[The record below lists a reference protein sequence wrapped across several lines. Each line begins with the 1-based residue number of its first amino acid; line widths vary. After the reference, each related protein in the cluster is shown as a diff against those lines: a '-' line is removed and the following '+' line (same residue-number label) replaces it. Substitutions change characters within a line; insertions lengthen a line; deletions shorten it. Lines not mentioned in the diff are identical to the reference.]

1 MIKKI
6 IPVAAIMMATS
17 LLTASPV
24 LAATST
30 STVNVT
36 IVDGKNTKDTSD
48 DTKYTVTLNKGT
60 KMTDAQ
66 ISKVKVWASGDTVGR
81 TKVVQAAYNPVVP
94 ATIKNKFSKN
104 TTLKLTYKQTKPI
117 VNFVDSTTKKVFETK
132 VGEVGQTIKFP
143 KAPAHKG
150 FEFKSWSGLT
160 ESKKLTKAT
169 TYKATANYKELK
181 VKIIFDG
188 NGADN
193 PNAMKSVEVP
203 YSKKYTL
210 PKNKYVHDNYVF
222 SCWHVSDYSDA
233 QPGQK
238 IDVSFNEGDPI
249 TIKAGWEA
257 AQYYEIVYDL
267 HEGRFNTQPKEFY
280 TEITKTFTLP
290 TPKKDGNT
298 FVGWTGTGL
307 KKVTKSV
314 SIKKGSTGVRRY
326 FAVWK
331 DSSLKISNKTATN
344 LGKWDLIGV
353 TGDEKALSGQQIYTH
368 NGCYITRSSA
378 TKYNLKEGD
387 AIVISTTGETL
398 FIDGI
403 IGDSG
408 NPRPVLAIALDKA
421 EKNTAEYN
429 KTATI
434 YLLN

>member
-1 MIKKI
+1 
-6 IPVAAIMMATS
+6 
-17 LLTASPV
+17 
-24 LAATST
+24 
-30 STVNVT
+30 
-36 IVDGKNTKDTSD
+36 
-48 DTKYTVTLNKGT
+48 
-60 KMTDAQ
+60 MTDAQ
-66 ISKVKVWASGDTVGR
+66 MAKVKTWASGDTKGR
-81 TKVVQAAYNPVVP
+81 TKVVQEAFNPIVP
-94 ATIKNKFSKN
+94 NSIKNKFSKN
-104 TTLKLTYKQTKPI
+104 TTLKLTYKQIKP
-117 VNFVDSTTKKVFETK
+117 VVDFIDSRTKKVFETK
-132 VGEVGQTIKFP
+132 IGEVGQTIRFP
-143 KAPAHKG
+143 KAPIHKG

-160 ESKKLTKAT
+160 ENKKLTKAT

-181 VKIIFDG
+181 VKLIFDG

-193 PNAMKSVEVP
+193 PNAMKTVEVL

-210 PKNKYVHDNYVF
+210 PKNKYTKGDYLF

-238 IDVSFNEGDPI
+238 IDVSINDGDPI

-257 AQYYEIVYDL
+257 PTYYEIVYDL
-267 HEGRFNTQPKEFY
+267 HEGRFNTTPKDYYAEN
-280 TEITKTFTLP
+280 TKTFSLP
-290 TPKKDGNT
+290 TPKKEGYT

-314 SIKKGSTGVRRY
+314 SIKKGSTGLRRY

-353 TGDEKALSGQQIYTH
+353 TGDEKSLSSQQIYTH

-398 FIDGI
+398 FINGI

-421 EKNTAEYN
+421 EKSTAEYN

-434 YLLN
+434 YKLK